1 MKRASIYQSDAIG
14 HAAWLAARS
23 IGCYPQVF
31 LDGQLQPKCLAADEE
46 EGWVEVYVLD
56 AQGRYQLRWDDERR
70 ERVVCTERR
79 YGRVHI
85 EVRKG

>member
-1 MKRASIYQSDAIG
+1 MKRVSVYQSDAIG
-14 HAAWLAARS
+14 YAAWLAVRAKDS
-23 IGCYPQVF
+23 YCVAY
-31 LDGQLQPKCLAADEE
+31 LDGQAQHKCVAADEE
-46 EGWVEVYVLD
+46 EGWVEVMVLD